1 MQIPHLQ
8 SPPRVRVEWLVARG
22 RLVLAIGTLVAVAFV
37 HDPSRH
43 TAMYLAGWYFVYSLA
58 LLALVWTPTQFA
70 RGWDVVIHAVDVAV
84 FALWTVLL
92 DEVANPSVVYYLFA
106 IVCAI
111 LRWQLAGALWTAVA
125 AVGADV
131 GLTLSGAVIEPVDI
145 SALAPRAAYLVV
157 IAALVAYVG
166 THHVRFHYEVG
177 RLAAWPRK
185 PVGTRSDVVAEILS
199 RSSECLRSPRTVLVW
214 EEPDEEWVNVAWQ
227 TREGIKQIQAPEGTY
242 GSCVLPSLSDS
253 TFQTRDAASDRA
265 DVLVLRAAGF
275 RRRRCRP
282 VAEGLRAQFDMHA
295 VQSWPLRGELVRGR
309 LFCLDVRRMRL
320 DDLVLGEVVVSL
332 AATRLESFYWNRR
345 MRGAAALE
353 ERVRLA
359 GDVHDHVLQAQAG
372 TALQLLAARRV
383 LELEPGQGR
392 QLLADVQ
399 EQMERDEL
407 DMRRFVARLRP
418 TGGRLPAPPPVGL
431 LARIQ
436 GLRARVR
443 RQWEI
448 RVVLESPVPED
459 LPEGASEGIYRLVQE
474 GVINSAKH
482 SDASLIRVAVINQ
495 GDTVRITVRDDG
507 RGFGFHG
514 TYDLADL
521 DRLADGPVAL
531 RERVAALGGDLI
543 VTSSNAGADL
553 AMTLPMAGLQTET
566 T

>member
-1 MQIPHLQ
+1 M
-8 SPPRVRVEWLVARG
+8 
-22 RLVLAIGTLVAVAFV
+22 
-37 HDPSRH
+37 
-43 TAMYLAGWYFVYSLA
+43 
-58 LLALVWTPTQFA
+58 LALVWTPTQFA
-70 RGWDVVIHAVDVAV
+70 PGWDVVVHAVDVAV
-84 FALWTVLL
+84 FALWTVLP
-92 DEVANPSVVYYLFA
+92 DDVANPSVVYYLFA

-111 LRWQLAGALWTAVA
+111 LRWQLAGALWTAAA
-125 AVGADV
+125 AVGADL
-131 GLTLSGAVIEPVDI
+131 GLKLSGAVIDPVDI

-166 THHVRFHYEVG
+166 THHVRFHYEIG

-227 TREGIKQIQAPEGTY
+227 TREGMEHIHAPEGTY
-242 GSCVLPSLSDS
+242 GSCVLPSLADLS
-253 TFQTRDAASDRA
+253 FQTRDAGDDRA
-265 DVLVLRAAGF
+265 HVVILRAAGF

-282 VAEGLRAQFDMHA
+282 VAEGLRARFDMHA

-320 DDLVLGEVVVSL
+320 DDLVLGEVVASL
-332 AATRLESFYWNRR
+332 AATRLESYYWNGR

-383 LELEPGQGR
+383 LELDPREGR
-392 QLLADVQ
+392 QLLSDVQ

-407 DMRRFVARLRP
+407 DMRSFVARLRP
-418 TGGRLPAPPPVGL
+418 TGRPLAAPQPVGL
-431 LARIQ
+431 RERIA
-436 GLRARVR
+436 GLRARVS

-448 RVVLESPVPED
+448 RVALESPVPEN
-459 LPEGASEGIYRLVQE
+459 LPEVASEGVYRLVQE
-474 GVINSAKH
+474 SVINAAKH
-482 SDASLIRVAVINQ
+482 SDASVVRIAIIRH

-507 RGFGFHG
+507 RGFRFHG

-531 RERVAALGGDLI
+531 KERVAALGGDLI
-543 VTSSNAGADL
+543 VTSSSTGADL
-553 AMTLPMAGLQTET
+553 AMTLPIARPQAET